1 MATDH
6 ESDKETDSESPWTLH
21 RRIPSDTA
29 TGSALVHEMIE
40 AMARRNWSS
49 QDLFRVQLAY
59 EEAIVNA
66 IRHGNRHD
74 CKKMV
79 EVKMSCDHQRVEIQI
94 TDQGCGFDPGKIPD
108 PRSDELLEVPGGRGV
123 LLMSEIMS
131 EISYNQ
137 VGNQVTMVKRKE
149 KTSG

>member
-1 MATDH
+1 MATD
-6 ESDKETDSESPWTLH
+6 KDSKWTLH

-29 TGSALVHEMIE
+29 TGSALVHEIMD
-40 AMARRNWSS
+40 AMTKRNWSP

-74 CKKMV
+74 CKKTV
-79 EVKMSCDHQRVEIQI
+79 EVKMSCDDERVEIQI
-94 TDQGCGFDPGKIPD
+94 TDQGCGFDPDSIPD
-108 PRSDELLEVPGGRGV
+108 PRSEELLEVPGGRGV

-131 EISYNQ
+131 EISYNKA
-137 VGNQVTMVKRKE
+137 GNQITMIKHKE
-149 KTSG
+149 NSESQDE